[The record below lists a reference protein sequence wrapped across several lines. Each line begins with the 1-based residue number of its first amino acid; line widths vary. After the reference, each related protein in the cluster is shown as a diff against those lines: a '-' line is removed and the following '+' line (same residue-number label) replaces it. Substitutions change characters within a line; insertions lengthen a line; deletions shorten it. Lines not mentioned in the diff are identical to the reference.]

1 MFSTPPNRSSAAAR
15 MVDRV
20 KLIRRRYWHDRTL
33 PSPGGNTFFRLRG
46 WPQFDPQLG
55 SDYPA
60 DRVGV
65 SGLPIHVAA
74 GTGYCCAVQLQT
86 MKALDSEHIGA
97 ALIGMLHVPI
107 N

>member
-46 WPQFDPQLG
+46 RPHFSAGLECQPTNKLPFY
-55 SDYPA
+55 SDIFSGEVLPIFPVA
-60 DRVGV
+60 VRSILTIQRIGLV
-65 SGLPIHVAA
+65 SGPS
-74 GTGYCCAVQLQT
+74 YSCC
-86 MKALDSEHIGA
+86 
-97 ALIGMLHVPI
+97 
-107 N
+107 